1 MAMLE
6 DEDEPASARH
16 FAIGQINFPTLS
28 RNSCGT
34 SRMPSGSSKMQS
46 RMRRRAANKLVG
58 GSATGSFMMQSAKI
72 RFSSVKAS
80 TRGGVSTTALEVEE
94 EEEEEVEEAAT
105 ALK

>member
-1 MAMLE
+1 
-6 DEDEPASARH
+6 
-16 FAIGQINFPTLS
+16 
-28 RNSCGT
+28 
-34 SRMPSGSSKMQS
+34 MPSGSSKMQS

-80 TRGGVSTTALEVEE
+80 TRGVTTTALEVEG
-94 EEEEEVEEAAT
+94 EEEEVEEAAT